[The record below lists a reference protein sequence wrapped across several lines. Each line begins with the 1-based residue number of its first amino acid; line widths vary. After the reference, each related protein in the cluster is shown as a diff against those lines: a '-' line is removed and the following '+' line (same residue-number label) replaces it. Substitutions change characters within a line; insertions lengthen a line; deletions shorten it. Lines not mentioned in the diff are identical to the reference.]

1 MFDESFWV
9 AVAFVLFFVLFGRQ
23 LWRFVTSKLDE
34 RSAAVRAELET
45 AARLR
50 EEARDLL
57 AASRRRERESAAEAE
72 AILAR
77 ARDEASRI
85 AADAA
90 MRLDAELTRRARL
103 AEERIAL
110 MEANAVAGLRAAAV
124 DAVVAATGRAI
135 AAEIDADADAALIDR
150 AAAELETRLAV

>member
-110 MEANAVAGLRAAAV
+110 MEANAVARLRAAAV

-150 AAAELETRLAV
+150 AVAELETRLAA

>member
-57 AASRRRERESAAEAE
+57 ATSRRRERESAAEAE

-90 MRLDAELTRRARL
+90 VRLDAELARRTRL

-124 DAVVAATGRAI
+124 DAVVAATGRAV

-150 AAAELETRLAV
+150 AAAELETRLAA

>member
-9 AVAFVLFFVLFGRQ
+9 GVAFVLFFALFGRR
-23 LWRFVTSKLDE
+23 LWRFMTAKLDE
-34 RSAAVRAELET
+34 RSAAVRAELEE

-57 AASRRRERESAAEAE
+57 ADHRRRERESAAEAE
-72 AILAR
+72 AILSR
-77 ARDEASRI
+77 AREEASRLAE
-85 AADAA
+85 AAAA
-90 MRLDAELTRRARL
+90 RLDAELARRMRL

-110 MEANAVAGLRAAAV
+110 MEANAVADIRAAAIE
-124 DAVVAATGRAI
+124 AVVAATGRAI

-150 AAAELETRLAV
+150 ASAGLETRLAA

>member
-57 AASRRRERESAAEAE
+57 ATSRRRERESAAEAE
-72 AILAR
+72 VILAR

-90 MRLDAELTRRARL
+90 ARLDAELARRTRL

-150 AAAELETRLAV
+150 AAAELETRLAA

>member
-90 MRLDAELTRRARL
+90 MRLDAELARRARL

-150 AAAELETRLAV
+150 AAAELETRLAA

>member
-72 AILAR
+72 AIRAR

-150 AAAELETRLAV
+150 AAAELETRLAA

>member
-150 AAAELETRLAV
+150 AAAELETRLAA

>member
-9 AVAFVLFFVLFGRQ
+9 AVAFVLFFVAFGRR

-34 RSAAVRAELET
+34 RSAAVRAELEH
-45 AARLR
+45 AAQLR

-57 AASRRRERESAAEAE
+57 ATNRRRERESAAEAE

-77 ARDEASRI
+77 ARKEASRI
-85 AADAA
+85 ASDSAA
-90 MRLDAELTRRARL
+90 RLDADLARRAQL

-110 MEANAVAGLRAAAV
+110 MEANAVADLRAAAV
-124 DAVVAATGRAI
+124 ETVVAATGRAI
-135 AAEIDADADAALIDR
+135 AAEIDAGADAALIDR
-150 AAAELETRLAV
+150 AAAELETRLAA

>member
-9 AVAFVLFFVLFGRQ
+9 AVAFVLFFVLVGRR
-23 LWRFVTSKLDE
+23 LWRFVISKLDE

-57 AASRRRERESAAEAE
+57 AANRRRERESAAEAE

-77 ARDEASRI
+77 AREEASRI
-85 AADAA
+85 AADSAA
-90 MRLDAELTRRARL
+90 RLDADLARRARL

-110 MEANAVAGLRAAAV
+110 MEANAVADLRAAAV
-124 DAVVAATGRAI
+124 EAVIAATGRAI
-135 AAEIDADADAALIDR
+135 AGEIDIGADAALIDR
-150 AAAELETRLAV
+150 AAAELETRLAA